1 MFNPLKKTNVH
12 LGAAMVMIVWEL
24 DLQLP
29 MQLVHIITEVV
40 STSPTDKV
48 CQ

>member
-24 DLQLP
+24 DLQL
-29 MQLVHIITEVV
+29 HFAI
-40 STSPTDKV
+40 SAYYH
-48 CQ
+48 